1 MDFLTS
7 EVDEKNLK
15 RKNWFRNSRD
25 LLRNHTK
32 IKVKIVLRK
41 PCNFRLE
48 GSIDELLSFHI

>member
-15 RKNWFRNSRD
+15 CKNWFRNSRD
-25 LLRNHTK
+25 LLQNHTK

-48 GSIDELLSFHI
+48 G

>member
-1 MDFLTS
+1 MDFLSS

-15 RKNWFRNSRD
+15 RKNWFRNSKD

-48 GSIDELLSFHI
+48 G